1 MKIILLKY
9 PTILTGCEAELFTK
23 GQENDQLKAEIAQLK
38 ARGQKQD
45 QEIVSLK
52 LQSKQQKPLNEG
64 NCKLLQKQ
72 NNIIQAKN
80 LQAFPKKIQDECTN
94 YMTLDS
100 PRRATSYT
108 VNRKTAKYDYYS
120 YIFLRKNERRKE
132 MAPQWGGPGRYR
144 FTGPFTRMA
153 VRGEVSG
160 NWRCGAECPVYIK
173 DPKAHNL
180 KVGEMKDN
188 VHVCYRYTNKT
199 WCHWKITITRCPGNY
214 FVYWLRNLGPHMGY
228 CGAK

>member
-1 MKIILLKY
+1 MVPWDTPGVPGACISEGPHSMI
-9 PTILTGCEAELFTK
+9 
-23 GQENDQLKAEIAQLK
+23 
-38 ARGQKQD
+38 
-45 QEIVSLK
+45 SLISNSSH
-52 LQSKQQKPLNEG
+52 LGP
-64 NCKLLQKQ
+64 
-72 NNIIQAKN
+72 IQAPCTSGMPGSSRKSKIGWSTVC
-80 LQAFPKKIQDECTN
+80 KKIQDECTN

-180 KVGEMKDN
+180 KVGEMKEN